1 MVYYRKIIK
10 TTTYAGKS
18 FNAYIIEE
26 NKDDKTKDLQDKIK
40 EFVDSHP
47 NTQKLYDN
55 VTLGIDQ
62 EFEIVDLIDLDLDE
76 LGNRIFQ
83 DVGIE

>member
-10 TTTYAGKS
+10 TTTYAGNS
-18 FNAYIIEE
+18 FYAYIIEE

-47 NTQKLYDN
+47 NTQKLYEN

-62 EFEIVDLIDLDLDE
+62 EFEIVDLDDLDLDE

>member
-10 TTTYAGKS
+10 TTTYAGTS
-18 FNAYIIEE
+18 FYAYIIEE

-47 NTQKLYDN
+47 NTQKLYEN

-62 EFEIVDLIDLDLDE
+62 EFEIVDLDDLDLDE